1 MMMKM
6 IVITMMLHIVIVI
19 TMMLHIVFMYLCVSF
34 SLSKVNRGKA
44 KNVVGKYYNEVY
56 LC

>member
-6 IVITMMLHIVIVI
+6 IVI

>member
-6 IVITMMLHIVIVI
+6 IVI

-34 SLSKVNRGKA
+34 SLSKVNRGEA
-44 KNVVGKYYNEVY
+44 KNVVGKCYNEVY